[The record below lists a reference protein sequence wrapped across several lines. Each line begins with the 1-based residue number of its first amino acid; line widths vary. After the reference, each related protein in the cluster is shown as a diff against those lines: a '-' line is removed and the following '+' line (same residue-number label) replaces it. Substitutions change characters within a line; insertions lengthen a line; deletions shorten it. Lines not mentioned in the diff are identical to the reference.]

1 MQDLIDSI
9 GDSNNMNLDLY
20 SIRNRFGSD
29 DDHSLAGDFDYN
41 QEESEQAMKN
51 LEYDEL
57 YQKTLYQHNQNNFL
71 RNEALGE
78 ITIYD
83 LDDPE
88 MTNEEKK
95 FKIGERLY
103 RIGASSPTDYDKDF
117 LKEIQKRFSAE
128 ELRSFLEY
136 YKGYKNTMFPRRE
149 ITIESILSSQF
160 GRKVR
165 RGKRGG
171 MYYIKKGR
179 KVYV

>member
-20 SIRNRFGSD
+20 SIRNRFGSG
-29 DDHSLAGDFDYN
+29 DDHSLAGDFDYTM
-41 QEESEQAMKN
+41 EETEQAMKN
-51 LEYDEL
+51 LEHDEL
-57 YQKTLYQHNQNNFL
+57 YQNTLYKHNQHNFL
-71 RNEALGE
+71 RNDGLGE
-78 ITIYD
+78 ITIHD
-83 LDDPE
+83 LDDSE
-88 MTNEEKK
+88 MSDEEKA

-117 LKEIQKRFSAE
+117 LKKIQKRFSSE
-128 ELRSFLEY
+128 QLNSFLKY
-136 YKGYKNTMFPRRE
+136 YKDSNNILFPRQE